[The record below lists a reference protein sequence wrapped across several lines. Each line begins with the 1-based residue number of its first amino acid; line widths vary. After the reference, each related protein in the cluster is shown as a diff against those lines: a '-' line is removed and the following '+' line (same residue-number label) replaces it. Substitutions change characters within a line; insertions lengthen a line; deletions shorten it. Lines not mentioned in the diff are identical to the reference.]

1 MRVDATV
8 GHSIFQLLLTI
19 TVITTDPNE
28 VVHPM
33 RDRMPVIKKCVS
45 HHLAERDNLGHTPF
59 CLAAEVPVLTQVP
72 NRILRIQNRYR
83 CICGRL
89 FFDRGV

>member
-8 GHSIFQLLLTI
+8 GHSIFRLLLTI
-19 TVITTDPNE
+19 TMITPDPNE

-45 HHLAERDNLGHTPF
+45 HHLSGGA
-59 CLAAEVPVLTQVP
+59 
-72 NRILRIQNRYR
+72 
-83 CICGRL
+83 
-89 FFDRGV
+89 